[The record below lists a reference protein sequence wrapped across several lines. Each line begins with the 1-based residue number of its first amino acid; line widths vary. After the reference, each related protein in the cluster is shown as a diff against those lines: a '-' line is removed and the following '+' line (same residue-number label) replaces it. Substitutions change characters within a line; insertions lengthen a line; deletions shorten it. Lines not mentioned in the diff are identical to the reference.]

1 MAQLADHQNHAIS
14 RPDGLAA
21 IVMKSKVPMVIADS
35 AIPDTP
41 LIIANDAFVEM
52 TRYDRDEI
60 MGRNCRFLQP
70 QDNLQVIRQR
80 MRTFLS
86 DVELFQGEFILPNV
100 RKDGTRFLNLLYM
113 SKLTYPGREP
123 LFLGS
128 QFDITTQTAARL
140 REFSETLKKDVG
152 EMNKVLRFKG
162 WSIVPPFIKLD
173 ATLARIAHYELS

>member
-1 MAQLADHQNHAIS
+1 MTQLADHQNHAIS

-41 LIIANDAFVEM
+41 LIIANDAFVRM
-52 TRYDRDEI
+52 TGYERDEI
-60 MGRNCRFLQP
+60 IGRNCRFLQP
-70 QDNLQVIRQR
+70 SDDLTVIRQR
-80 MRTFLS
+80 MRDFQS
-86 DVELFQGEFILPNV
+86 DERVLQGDFILPNV

-113 SKLTYPGREP
+113 SKLTYPGRTP

-128 QFDITTQTAARL
+128 QFDITRQTAARL
-140 REFSETLKKDVG
+140 RDFSETLKKDVS
-152 EMNKVLRFKG
+152 EMNKVLRFEG